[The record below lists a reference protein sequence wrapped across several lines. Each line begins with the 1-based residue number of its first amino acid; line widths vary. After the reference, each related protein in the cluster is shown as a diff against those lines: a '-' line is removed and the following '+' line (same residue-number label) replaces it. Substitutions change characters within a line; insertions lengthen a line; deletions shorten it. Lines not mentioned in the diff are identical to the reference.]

1 MIGHGGFAWQG
12 NPEATAP
19 GRLKFTCKRAGF
31 EKGLSELEKNAES
44 PPGGCAVAED
54 RATSQSPRN
63 DPYPFGNA
71 PVGDCDP
78 VSYPF

>member
-12 NPEATAP
+12 NPEATSP
-19 GRLKFTCKRAGF
+19 GGDLKFTSGF
-31 EKGLSELEKNAES
+31 EKGLSELENAES